1 MTASLRSVAPAL
13 PVRAS
18 APSSRR
24 ARLALPALLCLLAA
38 GACNRGDDP
47 REPSLDLAAARAEPV
62 SAGGDVGETA
72 GSSSPESRSA
82 DADRESSRAAT
93 PPANRLTGALTA
105 SSAEPSLIVA
115 YSASSQG
122 FLEPCGCGAKG
133 TEMGGI
139 ARRATVVERLR
150 EGGAPVLLVEAGDFA
165 GGPGEAG
172 EEVARAFIRAMAA
185 MDYDAIALGE
195 AELALGEEFLSWA
208 AREGPALARTNW
220 SHPAVGPAQ
229 PQGLL
234 VRKGDFLVGVIGLLD
249 PESLPADLPLENLV
263 VEPPGPAAATAAR
276 ALRAAGADLVV
287 VLGHADFRR
296 SGRLAAEAAAPDL
309 WIIGHGGKELSE
321 PLEIAGARLL
331 GAGNAGK
338 LLGVLELELPQGAPA
353 RLANRLEHL
362 EMEIPEQAAVASI
375 VRRVNPAILHRRE
388 EAAAASRS

>member
-1 MTASLRSVAPAL
+1 LRRLPIAL
-13 PVRAS
+13 L
-18 APSSRR
+18 
-24 ARLALPALLCLLAA
+24 LALHVA
-38 GACNRGDDP
+38 GAACAP
-47 REPSLDLAAARAEPV
+47 EEAREPGLDLAAARAEPAADDA
-62 SAGGDVGETA
+62 AGPDDGASDPAARAEPGA
-72 GSSSPESRSA
+72 GSAPE
-82 DADRESSRAAT
+82 AARVRT
-93 PPANRLTGALTA
+93 NRLTGAVTA
-105 SSAEPSLIVA
+105 STAEPSLIVA

-172 EEVARAFIRAMAA
+172 VEIARAFIRAMAA
-185 MDYDAIALGE
+185 MDYDAVAFGE

-229 PQGLL
+229 SQGLL
-234 VRKGDFLVGVIGLLD
+234 VRKGDLLVGVIGLLD
-249 PESLPADLPLENLV
+249 PEALPDDLPLENLV
-263 VEPPGPAAATAAR
+263 VEPPGPAAAAAAR

-296 SGRLAAEAAAPDL
+296 SGRVAADAGVPDL
-309 WIIGHGGKELSE
+309 WIVGHGGKELTDPVE
-321 PLEIAGARLL
+321 VAGVRLL
-331 GAGNAGK
+331 GAGNVGK
-338 LLGVLELELPQGAPA
+338 LLGVLELELPRGAPA

-362 EMEIPEQAAVASI
+362 EMEIPEQPAVASI
-375 VRRVNPAILHRRE
+375 VRRVNPAILHQRAE
-388 EAAAASRS
+388 TPASRS